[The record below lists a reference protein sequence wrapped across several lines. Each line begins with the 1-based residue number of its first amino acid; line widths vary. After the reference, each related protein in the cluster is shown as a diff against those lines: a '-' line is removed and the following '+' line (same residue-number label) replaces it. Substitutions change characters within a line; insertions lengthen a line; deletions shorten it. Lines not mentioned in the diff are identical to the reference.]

1 VYAFIALIFYYFY
14 FAVLAVISIREM
26 KIFLIA
32 LILISITLPLSA
44 QDRAGLD
51 MTLQPYTITG
61 RDKLFKRNL
70 RFAGYKTHRFRRNI
84 ASWFSFGT
92 LNVKS
97 EILKLGRVHLYKK
110 SKARSVDIFRFE
122 LETDSGIVSR
132 TECRAVLRKNET
144 FRLLRPKD
152 SAFFKINN
160 VDFLE
165 ARIRPGNDTAQIWY
179 MAAANLNGSEDAEQQ
194 GIIRCGDKEIR
205 FIKTTRLLRDEPV
218 GRDDMKSLF
227 TSLNMVYLFTW
238 NGEDVAAVSF
248 KLMDKKFW
256 CRDDLDSEIKTIIAS
271 AATLLCLR
279 NDLYY

>member
-1 VYAFIALIFYYFY
+1 
-14 FAVLAVISIREM
+14 M
-26 KIFLIA
+26 KTFLIT
-32 LILISITLPLSA
+32 LILFSTTLPSSA
-44 QDRAGLD
+44 QDMAGLD
-51 MTLQPYTITG
+51 MTLQPYTISG
-61 RDKLFKRNL
+61 HYKLFKRNL
-70 RFAGYKTHRFRRNI
+70 RFAGYKTHRIRRHI

-97 EILKLGRVHLYKK
+97 EILKIGRVHLYKK
-110 SKARSVDIFRFE
+110 SKTRSVDIFSFN
-122 LETDSGIVSR
+122 LTTDSGIVSR

-144 FRLLRPKD
+144 FSLFRPKD

-165 ARIRPGNDTAQIWY
+165 ARIQPGRDTAHVWY
-179 MAAANLNGSEDAEQQ
+179 MAAANLNGSEEAEQQ

-218 GRDDMKSLF
+218 GRDNMKSLF
-227 TSLNMVYLFTW
+227 TSLNIVYLFTW
-238 NGEDVAAVSF
+238 NDEDVAAVSF

-256 CRDDLDSEIKTIIAS
+256 CREDLDTEIKTIIAS
-271 AATLLCLR
+271 AASLLCLR